1 MINQSQHHIYVEEHL
16 KMSTKESMEKVGAL
30 QEAVQSWRKKD
41 MAGGGEA
48 HGEVLSQLRA
58 LRDELGAE
66 ANHNEYASSTKRKR
80 NGAGASVEGI
90 PSKRGK
96 GKVAQAEV
104 GDATTSSVTVR
115 SGDSRRR
122 DLSLKLMT
130 TARDLNPDLDLDVG
144 EQVVT

>member
-1 MINQSQHHIYVEEHL
+1 
-16 KMSTKESMEKVGAL
+16 MSTKESMEKVDAL
-30 QEAVQSWRKKD
+30 QDAVQSWRKKD

-58 LRDELGAE
+58 LRDELGVK

-80 NGAGASVEGI
+80 NGAGASAEGI

-96 GKVAQAEV
+96 GKVAHRPRL
-104 GDATTSSVTVR
+104 TTPTSSVTVR

-122 DLSLKLMT
+122 DLTLKLMT
-130 TARDLNPDLDLDVG
+130 TARNLDLDLDL